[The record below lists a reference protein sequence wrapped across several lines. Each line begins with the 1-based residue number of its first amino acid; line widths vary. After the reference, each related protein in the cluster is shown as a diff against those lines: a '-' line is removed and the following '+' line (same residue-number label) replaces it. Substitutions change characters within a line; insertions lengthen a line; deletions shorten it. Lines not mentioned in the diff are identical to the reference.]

1 MNNVGEIQDRVFKR
15 IDSVIEFIDMQR
27 RRLKTEDLLRGAGAS
42 EGTVSF
48 ALICL
53 VKPRKQRK

>member
-42 EGTVSF
+42 KGTVF
-48 ALICL
+48 CLICL

>member
-1 MNNVGEIQDRVFKR
+1 MNNVGEIQDRVFKH

-27 RRLKTEDLLRGAGAS
+27 RRLKTEDLLQGAGAS

-48 ALICL
+48 
-53 VKPRKQRK
+53 V